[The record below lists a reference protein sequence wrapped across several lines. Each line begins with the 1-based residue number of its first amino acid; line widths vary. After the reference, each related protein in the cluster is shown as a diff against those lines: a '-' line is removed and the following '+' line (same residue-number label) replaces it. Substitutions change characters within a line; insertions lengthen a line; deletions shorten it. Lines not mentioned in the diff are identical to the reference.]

1 MLRVSEL
8 PVSRWRT
15 PGAVAQTS
23 HVITAFREIYLSI
36 VLSYSIVIKIHTRVL
51 KPNFFFNTNKE
62 SSQLLV
68 HGYHEY
74 LYKNAVKILINIYRY
89 VSLVSAGRT
98 HM

>member
-23 HVITAFREIYLSI
+23 HVITAFREIYRTI
-36 VLSYSIVIKIHTRVL
+36 VQYSHQNSHQSFKTKL
-51 KPNFFFNTNKE
+51 FFNTNKE